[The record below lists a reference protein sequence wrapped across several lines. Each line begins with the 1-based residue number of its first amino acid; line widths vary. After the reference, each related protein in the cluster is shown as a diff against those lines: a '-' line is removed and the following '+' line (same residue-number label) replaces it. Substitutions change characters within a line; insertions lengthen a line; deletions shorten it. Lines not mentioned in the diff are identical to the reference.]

1 MQVESNTGADNHGR
15 FSAEDTELLYSGST
29 NLSAAY
35 FQVYGAGDPT
45 ICEVYA
51 VISRKVKNLRNI
63 S

>member
-1 MQVESNTGADNHGR
+1 MDSNTGANYHGR
-15 FSAEDTELLYSGST
+15 FSVKDTELLYSGNT

-51 VISRKVKNLRNI
+51 VISRKVK
-63 S
+63 SW